1 MYVIAPHRSKHFM
14 FPTLST
20 KLLNIS
26 KLVHG
31 ILDMV
36 CSTVHVECDIFASI
50 TFANGAYG
58 QEQFY
63 PLILLSKITRSLL
76 VVYAYAGFDISHL
89 EKNGIVILTYL
100 YHNNYALVN

>member
-1 MYVIAPHRSKHFM
+1 M

-63 PLILLSKITRSLL
+63 PLILLSKITRSL
-76 VVYAYAGFDISHL
+76 ISSQNVMQSECHWWYMHML
-89 EKNGIVILTYL
+89 ALTYPTWKRMEL
-100 YHNNYALVN
+100 